1 MGHDA
6 KGSQFA
12 VVAKQ
17 VQAGKADNT
26 PAKLNSPGKRALF
39 NNLNQNEALALS
51 IDESVK
57 QARPDGWR
65 GVLTREQV
73 VKKALYDVL
82 KDEAEVERIFLIIRA
97 QKEY

>member
-1 MGHDA
+1 
-6 KGSQFA
+6 
-12 VVAKQ
+12 
-17 VQAGKADNT
+17 
-26 PAKLNSPGKRALF
+26 
-39 NNLNQNEALALS
+39 LALS

-57 QARPDGWR
+57 KARPDGWR
-65 GVLTREQV
+65 GVLPREQV